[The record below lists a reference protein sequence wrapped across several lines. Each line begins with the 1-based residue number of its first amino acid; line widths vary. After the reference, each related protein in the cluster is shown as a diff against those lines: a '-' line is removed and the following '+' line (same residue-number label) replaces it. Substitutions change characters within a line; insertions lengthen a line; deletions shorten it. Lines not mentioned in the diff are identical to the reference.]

1 MQYWNTITNK
11 VLLVALIGSF
21 TTYNSFAQENSPYS
35 RYGLG
40 NIKSTENVANRGMGG
55 ISIADTNA
63 QVSNPTNPATFAF
76 LKLTSYQLAV
86 EGTGVTIRNSSESN
100 QTGSLVLSYI
110 NIGLPVTKHIGVSFG
125 LMPQTRSRFEMQE
138 IATISGISQVT
149 YNYYGGGGTQKVYL
163 GAAYK
168 FSDYSFGLSTG
179 YLFGNVVNSTDANF
193 TDSLKIISSSVNSR
207 VNVGGVFLQL
217 GALMNKPLKEKYHIA
232 LGASYTLSQRAGAK
246 KDTYWKSYRGSV
258 ASPTYEYS
266 VDSIIE
272 YKGKIIIPG
281 KLSVGAMF
289 SNSNYWK
296 AGIDFVTSNWSN
308 YRSFGE
314 QDSTTTSWMLKV
326 GGAITPDA
334 DAVGKTW
341 KRITYRAG
349 LYTGKD
355 IFRFNSTNLPVMG
368 GTIGFGYPIR
378 RTMLSIGQIN
388 ASLDIGKRGT
398 TKNGLLSE
406 GYTRFSLGFT
416 FNDKWFI
423 PRKYD

>member
-193 TDSLKIISSSVNSR
+193 TDSLKIIC
-207 VNVGGVFLQL
+207 
-217 GALMNKPLKEKYHIA
+217 
-232 LGASYTLSQRAGAK
+232 
-246 KDTYWKSYRGSV
+246 
-258 ASPTYEYS
+258 
-266 VDSIIE
+266 
-272 YKGKIIIPG
+272 
-281 KLSVGAMF
+281 
-289 SNSNYWK
+289 
-296 AGIDFVTSNWSN
+296 
-308 YRSFGE
+308 
-314 QDSTTTSWMLKV
+314 
-326 GGAITPDA
+326 
-334 DAVGKTW
+334 
-341 KRITYRAG
+341 
-349 LYTGKD
+349 
-355 IFRFNSTNLPVMG
+355 
-368 GTIGFGYPIR
+368 
-378 RTMLSIGQIN
+378 
-388 ASLDIGKRGT
+388 
-398 TKNGLLSE
+398 LL
-406 GYTRFSLGFT
+406 L
-416 FNDKWFI
+416 I
-423 PRKYD
+423 